1 MRCQSTDSGLKAVRE
16 RLTGRSVDI
25 RRKEDTMRIVILT
38 IVIAALAGCGG
49 SGESGSETLQEG
61 VYESEL
67 TEEYLLDNGISEEQ
81 AANES
86 GVHTITLQ
94 NNSFTDKWTTSN
106 GTEGF
111 CTGTYKEDG
120 ARVTFTWISGCFGD
134 WEMTYSVDGDTVT
147 WSDMK
152 ALPPNDGAEVQEV
165 TEVFNSVPWTRVGD
179 AS

>member
-1 MRCQSTDSGLKAVRE
+1 
-16 RLTGRSVDI
+16 
-25 RRKEDTMRIVILT
+25 MRIAIVAL
-38 IVIAALAGCGG
+38 VIAALAGCGG
-49 SGESGSETLQEG
+49 SGGSESSEPLQEG

-67 TEEYLLDNGISEEQ
+67 TKQYLLDNGISEEQ

-94 NNSFTDKWTTSN
+94 NNSFTDEWSNSN
-106 GTEGF
+106 GGEGF

-134 WEMTYSVDGDTVT
+134 WEMTYAVDGDTVT
-147 WSDMK
+147 WSDQK
-152 ALPPNDGAEVQEV
+152 ALPPHDSDEDQKVN
-165 TEVFNSVPWTRVGD
+165 EVFNNVPWTRVGD